1 MKRRQFI
8 RLGAAAM
15 AGLGLGACTSR
26 ITTSHVQQPLV
37 YSGFDDEEGHH
48 YFGLLNLQ
56 TQQLRSVKMAF
67 RGHDVLQ
74 HPLRPN
80 RAILFGRRP
89 ETRCCEVDFQTLEVR
104 EISISAYRHFYGH
117 GCFSADHLHLFTTE
131 NNFNRASGVIGIRD
145 ATTFKYLGEFPS
157 YGIGPHD
164 IQLMPDGKTLV
175 IANGG
180 IQTHPDFGRRKLNLK
195 TMRPSLVYID
205 AESGEKLGQYT
216 LPDSQL
222 SIRHLLITPSGDV
235 GVALQYQGKRL
246 PTSLVAWQKQG
257 QDLRLLKAPT
267 TVIRVL
273 NGYMADLA
281 FSPTSNILLAT
292 SPRGNQVMVWD
303 VNNGRYLKNIPVTEP
318 SGVFFLEQ
326 ENSFVI
332 SNSAGKILAL
342 DAETLQLTKTFYQNS
357 AIKWDNHMQSN
368 S

>member
-1 MKRRQFI
+1 MKRRHFI
-8 RLGAAAM
+8 RLGTIAIT
-15 AGLGLGACTSR
+15 GLALGACTSR
-26 ITTSHVQQPLV
+26 ITTSHVQQPLI
-37 YSGFDDEEGHH
+37 YSAFDDDEGHH
-48 YFGLLNLQ
+48 HFGLLNLQ

-74 HPLRPN
+74 HPTRPN

-89 ETRCCEVDFQTLEVR
+89 ETRCCEVDFQTLETR
-104 EISISAYRHFYGH
+104 EINISAHRHFYGH
-117 GCFSADHLHLFTTE
+117 GCFSADCLHLFTTE
-131 NNFNRASGVIGIRD
+131 NDFNRARGVIGIRD
-145 ATTFKYLGEFPS
+145 TITFQHLGEFPS

-180 IQTHPDFGRRKLNLK
+180 IRTHPDFGRRKLNLNS
-195 TMRPSLVYID
+195 MCPSLVYID
-205 AESGEKLGQYT
+205 SESGKKLGQYT
-216 LPDSQL
+216 LPDPQL

-246 PTSLVAWQKQG
+246 PASLVAWQKQG
-257 QDLRLLKAPT
+257 QALKLLDTPA
-267 TVIRVL
+267 TVIRAL

-281 FSPTSNILLAT
+281 FAPTSNILLAT
-292 SPRGNQVMVWD
+292 SPRGNQIMVWD
-303 VNNGRYLKNIPVTEP
+303 TNNERYLKNIPVTEP

-332 SNSAGKILAL
+332 SNSAGKIMAL

-357 AIKWDNHMQSN
+357 AVKWDNHMQFYS
-368 S
+368 